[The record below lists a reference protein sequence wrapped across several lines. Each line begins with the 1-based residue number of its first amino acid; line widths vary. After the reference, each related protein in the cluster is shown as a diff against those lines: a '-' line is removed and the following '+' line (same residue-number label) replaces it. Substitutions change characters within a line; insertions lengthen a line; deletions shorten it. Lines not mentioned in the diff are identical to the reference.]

1 MINPALGGG
10 KASGDGAAL
19 GSNWANTLVF
29 HSLVALV
36 LLAPL
41 PLGAYPQ
48 WAWSAMAVACGALL
62 CLWGLLV
69 LAGRLA
75 FNAPPAFLLWSAA
88 ALVLCML
95 WGLLQTTAFLPEDWW
110 HPIWR
115 DASVALETPLRG
127 AVSLDPVAGRDSV
140 LRVAAYAAIFWLAF
154 QCGRD
159 SRRASFALR
168 ALAAGFACYAMYGL
182 GVFFSGAE
190 SILWFEKT
198 DYADMVTGTFFNPN
212 SFGAHCGIGLLCATT
227 VLLRRFSNGWAVRFG
242 LRERLRFLLVEFLP
256 RNALMLGVWL
266 VLVSALLLSQSRGAA
281 AATALALL
289 ALMMLLALRRGLSIR
304 QWLPGMFGA
313 LLAGVLLLLLAGQS
327 LDRKLWE
334 SGSDFATRAEI
345 YSQTLTAIR
354 ERPLL
359 GTGLGSFEAVYRS
372 HRTAEI
378 RPGARMAHN
387 DYLELALEL
396 GIPAAAL
403 LVSSVLILAVGCA
416 RGIWARRRDYEFPAA
431 GVAVCILVG
440 AHSLVDFSLQIPA
453 VAAAFSLVL
462 GVAVAQAQSGGGGE
476 SVVTTL
482 SSERVKDSLPATAG
496 FPVRMLDTPIIKSR
510 TVKSRRSHWT
520 PAHYER
526 KLILVHSTVV
536 DGECPP

>member
-1 MINPALGGG
+1 MIGP
-10 KASGDGAAL
+10 GAAGA
-19 GSNWANTLVF
+19 GSDSAASAHKWPNAVVF
-29 HSLVALV
+29 RGLVALV

-48 WAWSAMAVACGALL
+48 WAWAVMATACGALL
-62 CLWGLLV
+62 YLWGLLV

-75 FNAPPAFLLWSAA
+75 VNAPPAFLLWSAS
-88 ALVLCML
+88 ALGLALL
-95 WGLLQTTAFLPEDWW
+95 WGLLQTTGFLPEDWR

-115 DASVALETPLRG
+115 EAAVALETPLRG

-140 LRVAAYAAIFWLAF
+140 LRMAAYAAIFWLAF

-212 SFGAHCGIGLLCATT
+212 SFGAHCGIGLLCAT
-227 VLLRRFSNGWAVRFG
+227 VALLRRFSNDWAARFG
-242 LRERLRFLLVEFLP
+242 FRERLRFLLVEFLP
-256 RNALMLGVWL
+256 RNALMLGAWL
-266 VLVSALLLSQSRGAA
+266 LLASALLLSQSRGAA

-289 ALMMLLALRRGLSIR
+289 ALMMLLALRRGLSFR

-359 GTGLGSFEAVYRS
+359 GTGLGSFEAVYRG

-378 RPGARMAHN
+378 RPGVRMAHN

-396 GIPAAAL
+396 GIPAAVL
-403 LVSSVLILAVGCA
+403 LVTSVLVLAGGCA
-416 RGIWARRRDYEFPAA
+416 RGVWARRRDYEFPAA

-440 AHSLVDFSLQIPA
+440 AHSLIDFSLQIPA

-462 GVAVAQAQSGGGGE
+462 GIAAAQAQPRHGRGGGDA
-476 SVVTTL
+476 S
-482 SSERVKDSLPATAG
+482 
-496 FPVRMLDTPIIKSR
+496 
-510 TVKSRRSHWT
+510 
-520 PAHYER
+520 
-526 KLILVHSTVV
+526 
-536 DGECPP
+536 